1 MKTKAV
7 ELSINVMI
15 MIAIGL
21 AVLVVLFI
29 TFTSEAG
36 QFSKNVLTCEA
47 KGGKCV
53 KPQECQFDKMYIK
66 CPDKEQI
73 CCINP
78 LGETK

>member
-1 MKTKAV
+1 MKKRAL
-7 ELSINVMI
+7 ELSLNAVV
-15 MIAIGL
+15 IAALVL
-21 AVLVVLFI
+21 AVFIVLFI

-47 KGGKCV
+47 KGGKCL
-53 KPQECQFDKMYIK
+53 KPQECQFEKIYIK

-78 LGETK
+78 TGEI